1 MSENDSGSELFTWR
15 KAPLFSFCEA
25 DDWGNFAG
33 LTERVT
39 CPAATVLW
47 REGESG
53 ICLYCVI
60 RGHLEAVKK
69 TPEWGKPIIMAE
81 FHAGA
86 TVGAFSTGEETPHS
100 TTLQV
105 VEATEMLCLTSA
117 QASLLLEKFPRT
129 AARLWRGA
137 AHLELCRLRQANQ
150 RLVTLF

>member
-1 MSENDSGSELFTWR
+1 MGEMSTGSELFAWR

-25 DDWGNFAG
+25 GDWENFAS
-33 LTERVT
+33 LTEKVEV
-39 CPAATVLW
+39 PAATVLW

-53 ICLYCVI
+53 ICLYCVV

-81 FHAGA
+81 FRPGA
-86 TVGAFSTGEETPHS
+86 TVGAFSAGEEASHS

-105 VEATEMLCLTSA
+105 VEAAELLSLSSA
-117 QASLLLEKFPRT
+117 RAVQLQEKFPQT